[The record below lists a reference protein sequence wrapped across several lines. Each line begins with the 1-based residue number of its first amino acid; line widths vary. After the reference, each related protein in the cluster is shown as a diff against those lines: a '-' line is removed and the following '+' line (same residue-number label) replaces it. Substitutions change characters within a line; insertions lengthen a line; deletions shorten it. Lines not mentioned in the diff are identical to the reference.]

1 MAQTD
6 RITDSAARPVDTT
19 RRAALAKL
27 GLAAAMLY
35 AAPTVTRLDQARA
48 AIPSGGC
55 RPPACGAPG
64 GGPGGGPPGT
74 PPGR

>member
-1 MAQTD
+1 MAKTDQTPD
-6 RITDSAARPVDTT
+6 TAARPVDAT

-27 GLAAAMLY
+27 GLAASVLY
-35 AAPTVTRLDQARA
+35 AAPLVTRLDQAKA

-64 GGPGGGPPGT
+64 GAPGGGPPGT